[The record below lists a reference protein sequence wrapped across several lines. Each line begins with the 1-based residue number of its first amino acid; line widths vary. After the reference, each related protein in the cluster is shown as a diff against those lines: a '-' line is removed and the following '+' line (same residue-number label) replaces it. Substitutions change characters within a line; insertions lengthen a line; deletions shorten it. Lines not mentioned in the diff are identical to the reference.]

1 MINRLILWMI
11 CLCLGSFSASAQNDP
26 VLFTVENTPVN
37 LSEFKYIYSK
47 TNGEKA
53 DFSEKSLREYLDLYV
68 KFKLKV
74 QRARDMKLDTIKSL
88 QNE

>member
-11 CLCLGSFSASAQNDP
+11 CLCLGSLTAYAQNDP
-26 VLFTVENTPVN
+26 VLFTVEQTPVH

-53 DFSEKSLREYLDLYV
+53 DFSRESLREYLDLYV

-74 QRARDMKLDTIKSL
+74 QRAKLVFQTEIS
-88 QNE
+88 